1 MPPAFSASRA
11 GVTPEASRDRSSGTF
26 AEYMI
31 LAYALPPLWMMVSAA
46 YLLIAVPTVFISSV
60 LTLAFD
66 HKSLARRRSGIA
78 IKFTLLGFSILNLAL
93 TFYFF
98 FSGRQPGENLAFF
111 DLAWTVSVI
120 CAPIM
125 LMLSA
130 MRYLTA
136 LRRERIHS

>member
-1 MPPAFSASRA
+1 
-11 GVTPEASRDRSSGTF
+11 
-26 AEYMI
+26 MI

-60 LTLAFD
+60 LTLALD
-66 HKSLARRRSGIA
+66 HKSLARRRSGIT

-98 FSGRQPGENLAFF
+98 FWGRQPGENLAFI

-120 CAPIM
+120 CAPI
-125 LMLSA
+125 LLSVS
-130 MRYLTA
+130 A
-136 LRRERIHS
+136 LRHFKTRQAEQIHN

>member
-1 MPPAFSASRA
+1 
-11 GVTPEASRDRSSGTF
+11 
-26 AEYMI
+26 MI

-46 YLLIAVPTVFISSV
+46 YLLVAVPMVFISSV

-98 FSGRQPGENLAFF
+98 FWGRQPGENLAFI

-120 CAPIM
+120 CAPI
-125 LMLSA
+125 LLSVS
-130 MRYLTA
+130 A
-136 LRRERIHS
+136 LRYFTARHTERIRH